1 MPRRSAADLA
11 TFNVSGAPD
20 RLVPPAEL
28 TGAARKVF
36 VDIVATVKPSHFVPS
51 DQPLLVAYSRAV
63 ALSEEAAAALATEG
77 QVIDTDKGRRRNPWC
92 AVADQ
97 AHKVMV
103 QFARGLR
110 LSPQARRPSDPSR
123 RPSKPEPPISYYD
136 RMRLEEETNAD
147 DEGDEAVTN

>member
-28 TGAARKVF
+28 TGAARKIF
-36 VDIVATVKPSHFVPS
+36 VNIVSTLKPGHFVPS
-51 DQPLLVAYSRAV
+51 DQPMLVAYCRAV
-63 ALSEEAAAALATEG
+63 ARAEEAAATLAIEG
-77 QVIDTDKGRRRNPWC
+77 QVITTDKGRRRNPWC
-92 AVADQ
+92 DIEAQ

-110 LSPQARRPSDPSR
+110 LSPQARRPSDPT
-123 RPSKPEPPISYYD
+123 RPSKPEPVLSYYD
-136 RMRLEEETNAD
+136 RVRLEEASADED
-147 DEGDEAVTN
+147 DEAISN